1 MLCGAR
7 PACCQLS
14 LWPSEFTEAFG
25 PGRGLCWSPSLLPL
39 PEQAGYSLELAGRLD
54 WEKFIAVASGLDGV
68 VPPPLDH
75 L

>member
-1 MLCGAR
+1 MVPGLLVASSLFGR
-7 PACCQLS
+7 LS
-14 LWPSEFTEAFG
+14 LQKLLVLG
-25 PGRGLCWSPSLLPL
+25 GGRWWSPSLLPL
-39 PEQAGYSLELAGRLD
+39 PEQAGYSLEPAGRLD